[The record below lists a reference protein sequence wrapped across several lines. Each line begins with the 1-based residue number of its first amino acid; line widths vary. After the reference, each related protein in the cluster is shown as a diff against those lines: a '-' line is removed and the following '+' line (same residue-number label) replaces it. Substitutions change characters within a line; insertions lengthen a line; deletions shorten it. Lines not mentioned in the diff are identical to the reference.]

1 MSGNSG
7 GVGATGPTG
16 GTASLS
22 AYSTTAQD
30 AAIYLTQTA
39 AVATYQTKLSFGDPT
54 YGNSSPNAGV
64 CLLVP
69 DLNWA
74 QASCFPR

>member
-1 MSGNSG
+1 M
-7 GVGATGPTG
+7 G

-39 AVATYQTKLSFGDPT
+39 AVATYQTKLSFGDLRMVT
-54 YGNSSPNAGV
+54 HRQTLAYA
-64 CLLVP
+64 
-69 DLNWA
+69 
-74 QASCFPR
+74 F